1 MLARLF
7 SKCFKLGFSSTR
19 TKNFQVYKL
28 DLEKAE
34 ELQIKSPTFAGTR
47 DQIVNIHWIIE
58 KARDCQENIYFCFID
73 YAKAFNCVDHNKLWK
88 IIQEMNN
95 QLILPISLES
105 YMQIKRQKLEPDREQ
120 WTGSKFEKEYIN
132 VVYYNPTYLTFLQ
145 STSY

>member
-1 MLARLF
+1 
-7 SKCFKLGFSSTR
+7 
-19 TKNFQVYKL
+19 
-28 DLEKAE
+28 
-34 ELQIKSPTFAGTR
+34 
-47 DQIVNIHWIIE
+47 
-58 KARDCQENIYFCFID
+58 
-73 YAKAFNCVDHNKLWK
+73 
-88 IIQEMNN
+88 MNN